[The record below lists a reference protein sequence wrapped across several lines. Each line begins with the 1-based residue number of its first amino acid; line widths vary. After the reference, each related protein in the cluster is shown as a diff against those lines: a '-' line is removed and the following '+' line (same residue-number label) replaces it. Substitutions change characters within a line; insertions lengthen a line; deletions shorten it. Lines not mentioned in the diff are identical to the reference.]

1 MAECLMRSALAAL
14 LIAFSG
20 CSASGERDR
29 AGLVKLSCDGTT
41 GRNARCYSL
50 AVPEQRGEGA
60 SAGGSDGRTI
70 RLRIVVLPAT
80 DEEQKAADPI
90 FFLAGGPGQAATEIL
105 GDPGIT
111 GGPFRSRRD
120 LVFVDQRGT
129 GGSHRLDCRF
139 YGPAQDVQS
148 FFGDF
153 MPIERV
159 RRCRE
164 ELERDADLTQYT
176 TAASVADLEDVR
188 TALGYG
194 QINLSGGSY
203 GTRLA
208 MEYVRGHGANVRAV
222 MLDGA
227 VPPSVGIPAAFSR
240 LAQRALDDLLTECAA
255 DSVCAAEFPRIR
267 DEARAVF
274 ERLERGPVRTIVGN
288 PAVDVTI
295 SRDNVAEAIRYMTY
309 SSRQAARVPL
319 YLHQA
324 FSGNYTP
331 IAEYLRRH
339 RGDGTFDGLY
349 LSITCTEDVPRVPAD
364 AAEREHGTYL
374 GGYRVRQ
381 QRAACG
387 VWPGGQVPSWTG
399 TAVASQVP
407 VLITSGALDPVTP
420 PEHGDEVARTLPNS
434 LHVRIPF
441 GGHSPEGLANLGCIA
456 RIKQTFIEQGH
467 VRGIDTSCVAG
478 IARRGFATR

>member
-1 MAECLMRSALAAL
+1 MRRALAVLIIAL
-14 LIAFSG
+14 SG
-20 CSASGERDR
+20 CSASGERSR
-29 AGLVKLSCDGTT
+29 TGLVELPCDGAARRT
-41 GRNARCYSL
+41 ARCYSL
-50 AVPEQRGEGA
+50 TVPERRGEGA
-60 SAGGSDGRTI
+60 TTREAGRII
-70 RLRIVVLPAT
+70 RLRIVVLPASDHT
-80 DEEQKAADPI
+80 HKAADPI

-111 GGPFRSRRD
+111 GGAFRSRRD

-139 YGPAQDVQS
+139 YGPAEDAQS
-148 FFGDF
+148 FFDDF

-164 ELERDADLTQYT
+164 ELARDADLTQYT

-188 TALGYG
+188 AALGYG

-208 MEYVRGHGANVRAV
+208 MEYVRRYEANVRTV

-227 VPPSVGIPAAFSR
+227 VPPSVGIPATFGW
-240 LAQRALDDLLTECAA
+240 LAQRALDDLLTECGA
-255 DSVCAAEFPRIR
+255 DSVCAAAFPQIR
-267 DEARAVF
+267 DETRAVF
-274 ERLERGPVRTIVGN
+274 ERLERGPVRTTIGN
-288 PAVDVTI
+288 PPIAVTI

-309 SSRQAARVPL
+309 SSRHAARVPL

-324 FSGNYTP
+324 FSGNYAP

-364 AAEREHGTYL
+364 AADREQGTYL

-387 VWPGGQVPSWTG
+387 VWPGGPAPSWTG
-399 TAVASQVP
+399 SAVASQVP
-407 VLITSGALDPVTP
+407 ALITSGVLDPVTP
-420 PEHGDEVARTLPNS
+420 PENGDEVARTLPNS
-434 LHVRIPF
+434 LHVRIPS
-441 GGHSPEGLANLGCIA
+441 GDHSPEGLANLECIA
-456 RIKQTFIEQGH
+456 GIKQTFIDQ
-467 VRGIDTSCVAG
+467 
-478 IARRGFATR
+478 